1 MPHYVDTSALVKLV
15 VAEAETRALEAWLE
29 EQQSR
34 ALVSSDLTRAELMRT
49 VRRSPSADVVRAR
62 AVLESITL
70 LTVRRTVFDA
80 AGHLEPTLLRTLD
93 ALHVASALEL
103 GDDLTGIV
111 TYDHRL
117 ADAARAHGIAVFA
130 PS

>member
-15 VAEAETRALEAWLE
+15 VSEPETPALEAWLAAQPE
-29 EQQSR
+29 
-34 ALVSSDLTRAELMRT
+34 ALVSSDLARAELVRT
-49 VRRSPSADVVRAR
+49 VRRSASADVVRAR

-80 AGHLEPTLLRTLD
+80 AGRLDPTRLRTLD
-93 ALHVASALEL
+93 ALHLASALEL
-103 GDDLTGIV
+103 GDDLAGIV

-117 ADAARAHGIAVFA
+117 AEAARTHGVAVIA